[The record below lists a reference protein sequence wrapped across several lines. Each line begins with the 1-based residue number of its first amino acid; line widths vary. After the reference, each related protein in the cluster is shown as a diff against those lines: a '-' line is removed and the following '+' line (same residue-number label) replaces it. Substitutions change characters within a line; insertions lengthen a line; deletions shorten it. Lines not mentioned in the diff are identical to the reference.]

1 MESGTYFWICQGGQD
16 FLEKLKLDLPVFLQ
30 SILSRTGIT
39 KVDPKRT
46 LISTV
51 DKYVKGFNEQSPI
64 T

>member
-1 MESGTYFWICQGGQD
+1 M
-16 FLEKLKLDLPVFLQ
+16 EKLKLDLPVFLQ